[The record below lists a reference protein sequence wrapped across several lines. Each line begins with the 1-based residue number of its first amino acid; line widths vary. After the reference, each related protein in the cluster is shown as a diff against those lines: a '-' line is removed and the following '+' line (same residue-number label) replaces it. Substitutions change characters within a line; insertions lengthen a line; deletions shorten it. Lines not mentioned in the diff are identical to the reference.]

1 MTDVQVSILGADYEL
16 GEHEIDHRKAFRFN
30 EKIAEYQMVDDADV
44 WGWGRFFST
53 TRDRAELAV
62 TSARRSLAKAG
73 RTAADIDAVILCA
86 TEFPAGVAAHGSYC
100 RAVLEALDLGHAFV
114 VGVTLGRCTTMLS
127 AIQLASGLVA
137 GHVYH
142 DVLVIASDRIMDEED
157 RFQNFAFFSDAA
169 ASCVITAAPG
179 GELAIR
185 AGAFVLDVPALDSP
199 GRVDAGLGRA
209 NIDAITERSQVSAR
223 EIALVLPS
231 NLFVPIV
238 RMNERQSG
246 FRPDQL
252 YLRNIAERGHCFS
265 ADAIV
270 NLVDSRPVHGWRAGD
285 HLLLTSTVPGARV
298 SVLLEVLDGTKER
311 TSMGKRGIEH
321 A

>member
-1 MTDVQVSILGADYEL
+1 
-16 GEHEIDHRKAFRFN
+16 
-30 EKIAEYQMVDDADV
+30 
-44 WGWGRFFST
+44 
-53 TRDRAELAV
+53 
-62 TSARRSLAKAG
+62 
-73 RTAADIDAVILCA
+73 
-86 TEFPAGVAAHGSYC
+86 
-100 RAVLEALDLGHAFV
+100 
-114 VGVTLGRCTTMLS
+114 VTLGRCTTMLS
-127 AIQLASGLVA
+127 AIQLANGLVA
-137 GHVYH
+137 GNVYH
-142 DVLVIASDRIMDEED
+142 DVLVIASDRITDEED
-157 RFQNFAFFSDAA
+157 RFQNFAFFSDGA
-169 ASCVITAAPG
+169 ASCVVSAEP

-199 GRVDAGLGRA
+199 GRVDARLGRT
-209 NIDAITERSQVSAR
+209 NIDAITGRSQVSAR

-265 ADAIV
+265 ADPVV
-270 NLVDSRPVHGWRAGD
+270 NLVDSRPVDGWRPGD

-298 SVLLEVLDGTKER
+298 SVLLEALDGTKER
-311 TSMGKRGIEH
+311 TSMGTRGVEH